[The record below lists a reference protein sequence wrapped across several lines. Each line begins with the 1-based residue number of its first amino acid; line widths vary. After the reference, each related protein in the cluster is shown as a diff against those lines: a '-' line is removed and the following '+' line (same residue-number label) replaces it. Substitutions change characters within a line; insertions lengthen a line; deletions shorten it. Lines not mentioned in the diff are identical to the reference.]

1 MAPPEGAQLPERAA
15 DAPAPGSALPSHYPG
30 CMGCGLGHPTGLRMR
45 LVAGE
50 GLTVR
55 GTFEVSEHHQGA
67 PGLAH
72 GGLISLAMDEV
83 LGGLAWLLRTP
94 MVTGRL
100 QVEFARPVPVGT
112 QLSLHAQVDGVSG
125 RRIFTSGTAH
135 AETPDGALLAR
146 AFAVFVAVPMEH
158 FQTHGRADLVDEAAR
173 ASQVTGTRPWAVNP

>member
-1 MAPPEGAQLPERAA
+1 
-15 DAPAPGSALPSHYPG
+15 
-30 CMGCGLGHPTGLRMR
+30 MGCGTGHPTGLRMR
-45 LVAGE
+45 LIAGE

-55 GTFEVSEHHQGA
+55 GIFEVSEHHQGA

-125 RRIFTSGTAH
+125 RRIFTSATAH
-135 AETPDGALLAR
+135 ADSPDGTLLAR
-146 AFAVFVAVPMEH
+146 AYAVFVAVPMEH
-158 FQTHGRADLVDEAAR
+158 FQTHGRADLVDEATR
-173 ASQVTGTRPWAVNP
+173 AAQTTGARPWAVNP